1 MTKGRYTLEDLQVL
15 DDKCLKEAL
24 AMGLKPPPTMFHLVQ
39 AEEIYDIAA
48 RGLPGR
54 YSHYQFGRQYE
65 KEKGDYDRGKSRIYE
80 LVINTKPAHA
90 YLLDGNSV
98 IAQFFV
104 MAHVYGHT
112 DFFEHNRYFA
122 PADKNILTR
131 TRAAAERIDH
141 YMGEYGREKVENFI
155 DACSAFEYN
164 RDLDQLADKPSAKGP
179 VWETN
184 PFASLFP
191 EQEKARRQQH
201 ELDKE
206 TFKRR
211 FPKQPEIDILR
222 FVEKHASH
230 LDDWQR
236 DIISIIRTEAEYF
249 VPSSRT
255 HVMNEGW
262 ATRAHNRIV
271 QSIMAKDDTFNT
283 DDYTEYESSNARV
296 LHPKIRTEQVQN
308 WDGGDPITKFHC
320 VGLNP
325 YLLGS
330 LMWADIERICVD
342 PTDKEKEKWSWA
354 GNVDP
359 TEMCDEIHQVYD
371 DRSFLAEFL
380 TPTLCEKAKIFKD
393 PRDGYEAYKNIR
405 VLKEEFKWIR
415 DYLVYEKTSLGIPPI
430 AITNANY
437 RGASE
442 LFLEH
447 RWEGQFEVKGL
458 DDEYTRGT
466 LPLLHEL
473 WGRPVTI
480 KSIEVDEADED
491 EELEPEWRPVWYRCT
506 GGTTSKTLSPP
517 DGSDTSSEE

>member
-1 MTKGRYTLEDLQVL
+1 MTKGRYTLEDLQIL
-15 DDKCLKEAL
+15 DDKCLQEAL
-24 AMGLKPPPTMFHLVQ
+24 AMGLRPPPTMFHLVQ

-65 KEKGDYDRGKSRIYE
+65 QMKGNYDRGKGRIYE
-80 LVINTKPAHA
+80 LVINTEPAHA
-90 YLLDGNSV
+90 YLLDGNSI

-141 YMGEYGREKVENFI
+141 YMGEHGRAKVEDFI
-155 DACSAFEYN
+155 DACGAFEQH
-164 RDLDQLADKPSAKGP
+164 RDWDQLAKKPEAKGP
-179 VWETN
+179 VWEAN

-191 EQEKARRQQH
+191 EQEEERRQQH
-201 ELDKE
+201 LLDKE
-206 TFKRR
+206 IFKQR
-211 FPKQPEIDILR
+211 FPKQPEVDILR
-222 FVEKHASH
+222 FAEKHATH

-236 DIISIIRTEAEYF
+236 DVISIIRTEAEYF
-249 VPSSRT
+249 VPMGRT
-255 HVMNEGW
+255 QVMNEGW

-271 QSIMAKDDTFNT
+271 QAIMAKDDTFNT
-283 DDYTEYESSNARV
+283 DDYMEFESSNASVR
-296 LHPKIRTEQVQN
+296 HPKIRTEQVMGD
-308 WDGGDPITKFHC
+308 DGKPMTRFHC
-320 VGLNP
+320 VGINP

-359 TEMCDEIHQVYD
+359 DEFVDEIREVYD
-371 DRSFLAEFL
+371 DRAFIAEFL
-380 TPTLCEKAKIFKD
+380 TPTICEKAKVFKN
-393 PRDGYEAYKNIR
+393 PRDGYEAYKSMRI
-405 VLKEEFKWIR
+405 LKDEFKWIR
-415 DYLVYEKTSLGIPPI
+415 DYLVWEKTFLGIPPV
-430 AITNANY
+430 AIVNANY

-442 LFLEH
+442 LYLEH
-447 RWEGQFEVKGL
+447 HWEGQFELKGL
-458 DDEYTRGT
+458 DDEYCRGT
-466 LPLLHEL
+466 LPLLYKL

-480 KSIEVDEADED
+480 KTIEVDEPEDD
-491 EELEPEWRPVWYRCT
+491 EEDLEPEWREVWYRCT
-506 GGTTSKTLSPP
+506 GDSASKTLSPP
-517 DGSDTSSEE
+517 DS